1 MAKDTSSTYFNP
13 DISSVKES
21 VAYKKEEEAKKRAQ
35 EEKLTRWQRVGRFF
49 ANGRT
54 RFAIGTILLLAGVYL
69 LIAFL
74 SFV

>member
-54 RFAIGTILLLAGVYL
+54 RLP
-69 LIAFL
+69 
-74 SFV
+74 